1 MTTASSIVLFCEVVV
16 VAKSKRKKK
25 IKTMDLILL
34 CLGVFLLTFVV
45 ICLVIFCVTGG
56 SEPSTLIGCVFA
68 VCGTECGAMAWI
80 KNVKEKKEAEKQ
92 RKKMMKNG
100 GNDDEY

>member
-1 MTTASSIVLFCEVVV
+1 M

-25 IKTMDLILL
+25 LKTMDLILL
-34 CLGVFLLTFVV
+34 LLGVFLLTFTL

-80 KNVKEKKEAEKQ
+80 KNVKEKQETEKQ

-100 GNDDEY
+100 GNEDEN